1 MLRRFTPVTL
11 SAVVSIWICAV
22 ALPQEGGEQAKK
34 GPREMTQEEKDERA
48 RQEYKLM
55 KPLWDQPAMDPT
67 KKLQILD
74 QWKEKFPETTYPEQ
88 RLRFYLDSYQKT
100 GQNGKTVDAAKELLG
115 MVPGDFSAHVTIA
128 SFTPFL
134 GKTDTETLADGA
146 AAAKVVL
153 DRIDEHFKA
162 GNKPAQ
168 VSVQAWDNAR
178 KQIETSSQQTVGW
191 VAMQKKDN
199 LEAEQRF
206 KKVLELNPTSGQVS
220 YWLGQVVLGQ
230 GNPDKNE
237 LAMFSF
243 ARAAA
248 YEGPGALP
256 PEGRQQVSDY
266 LKGIYEK
273 FAGTEEGLAEMK
285 ELAKTRPLPPADLEI
300 KSASQRKFE
309 AEQRNR
315 KANPKLY
322 VFIDLKKTLLGP
334 GGDSTWSQLRG
345 KLTPEM
351 RLYVISATP
360 ASRPRTINLSSKRG
374 GAVEVALTLENRL
387 RSAIGAGRQVT
398 FEGVAV
404 SLTKSPFRL
413 TLNDGKLL

>member
-1 MLRRFTPVTL
+1 MEKATMLKRFTQVTL
-11 SAVVSIWICAV
+11 SAVIPLCICAV
-22 ALPQEGGEQAKK
+22 ALPQEGGEPAKK
-34 GPREMTQEEKDERA
+34 GPQWEDQAEYTLVSTAYQEKD
-48 RQEYKLM
+48 
-55 KPLWDQPAMDPT
+55 PN
-67 KKLQILD
+67 KKLQLLD
-74 QWKEKFPETTYPEQ
+74 EWKQKYPETDFSLDRVRVYMATYQ
-88 RLRFYLDSYQKT
+88 QAR
-100 GQNGKTVDAAKELLG
+100 QNGKAVETAKELLG
-115 MVPGDFSAHVTIA
+115 VVPGDFSANVTIA

-134 GKTDTETLADGA
+134 GKTDAETLTDGGSA
-146 AAAKVVL
+146 AQALLKG
-153 DRIDEHFKA
+153 IDEHFKA
-162 GNKPAQ
+162 SNKPAQ

-178 KQIETSSQQTVGW
+178 KQIETSSQQTLGW

-199 LEAEQRF
+199 IEAEERF
-206 KKVLELNPTSGQVS
+206 KKVLGLNPTSGQVS

-256 PEGRQQVSDY
+256 PQGRQQVNDF

-309 AEQRNR
+309 AEQLHR
-315 KANPKLY
+315 KRNPKLY
-322 VFIDLKKTLLGP
+322 VFIDLKKTLQGS

-360 ASRPRTINLSSKRG
+360 ASRPRTINLGSKAG

-387 RSAIGAGRQVT
+387 RSAVGAGRQVT

-404 SLTKSPFRL
+404 ALTKSPFRL
-413 TLNDGKLL
+413 TLNEGKLVQ

>member
-1 MLRRFTPVTL
+1 MLRRFTQVTL
-11 SAVVSIWICAV
+11 SAVVPLWICAV

-34 GPREMTQEEKDERA
+34 GPQWKDQAEYTLVSTTYQEKD
-48 RQEYKLM
+48 
-55 KPLWDQPAMDPT
+55 PD
-67 KKLQILD
+67 KKLQLLD
-74 QWKEKFPETTYPEQ
+74 EWKQKYPETDFAQDRVRVYMATYQ
-88 RLRFYLDSYQKT
+88 QAGR
-100 GQNGKTVDAAKELLG
+100 NGKAVETAKQLLV
-115 MVPGDFSAHVTIA
+115 MVPGDFSANVTIA

-134 GKTDTETLADGA
+134 GKTDTQTLADGG
-146 AAAKVVL
+146 AAAKVL
-153 DRIDEHFKA
+153 LEGIDEHFKA

-178 KQIETSSQQTVGW
+178 KQIETSSQQTLGW

-206 KKVLELNPTSGQVS
+206 KKVLGLNPTSGQVS

-230 GNPDKNE
+230 GDPDKNE

-360 ASRPRTINLSSKRG
+360 ASRPKTINLSSKRG

-398 FEGVAV
+398 FEGVAT

-413 TLNDGKLL
+413 TLNDGKLVQ

>member
-1 MLRRFTPVTL
+1 MLRRFTRVTL
-11 SAVVSIWICAV
+11 SAVVPLCIGTV
-22 ALPQEGGEQAKK
+22 ALAQEGGEPAKK
-34 GPREMTQEEKDERA
+34 GPQWKDQAEYALVSTAYQEK
-48 RQEYKLM
+48 
-55 KPLWDQPAMDPT
+55 DPT
-67 KKLQILD
+67 KKLQMLD
-74 QWKEKFPETTYPEQ
+74 EWKKKYPETDFALDRVRVYMATYQ
-88 RLRFYLDSYQKT
+88 QARR
-100 GQNGKTVDAAKELLG
+100 NGEAVETAKELLG
-115 MVPGDFSAHVTIA
+115 MVPGDFSANVTIA

-134 GKTDTETLADGA
+134 GKTDAQTLAAGG
-146 AAAKVVL
+146 AAAKVL
-153 DRIDEHFKA
+153 LNGIDEHFKA

-178 KQIETSSQQTVGW
+178 KQIETSSQQTLGW

-199 LEAEQRF
+199 LEAEKRF
-206 KKVLELNPTSGQVS
+206 KKVLGLNPTSGQVS

-256 PEGRQQVSDY
+256 AQGRQQVNDF

-309 AEQRNR
+309 AEQRHR

-322 VFIDLKKTLLGP
+322 IFIDLKKTLVGP

-351 RLYVISATP
+351 RLFVISATP
-360 ASRPRTINLSSKRG
+360 ASRPRTINLSSKSG
-374 GAVEVALTLENRL
+374 GNVEVVLTLENRL

-413 TLNDGKLL
+413 TLNEGKLVQ

>member
-1 MLRRFTPVTL
+1 MEKATMLKRFTQVTL
-11 SAVVSIWICAV
+11 SAVIPLCICAV
-22 ALPQEGGEQAKK
+22 ALPQEGGEAAKK
-34 GPREMTQEEKDERA
+34 GPQWKDQAEYTLVSTAYQEK
-48 RQEYKLM
+48 
-55 KPLWDQPAMDPT
+55 DPT
-67 KKLQILD
+67 KKLQMLD
-74 QWKEKFPETTYPEQ
+74 EWKQKYPETDFALDRVRVYMATYQ
-88 RLRFYLDSYQKT
+88 QAR
-100 GQNGKTVDAAKELLG
+100 QNGKAVETAKELLG
-115 MVPGDFSAHVTIA
+115 VVPGDFSANVTIA

-134 GKTDTETLADGA
+134 GKTDAETLTDGGSA
-146 AAAKVVL
+146 AQALLKG
-153 DRIDEHFKA
+153 IDEHFKA
-162 GNKPAQ
+162 SNKPAQ

-178 KQIETSSQQTVGW
+178 KQIETSSQQTLGW

-199 LEAEQRF
+199 IEAEERF
-206 KKVLELNPTSGQVS
+206 KKVLGLNPTSGQVS

-256 PEGRQQVSDY
+256 PQGRQQVNDF

-309 AEQRNR
+309 AEQLHR
-315 KANPKLY
+315 KRNPKLY
-322 VFIDLKKTLLGP
+322 VFIDLKKTLQGA

-351 RLYVISATP
+351 RLFVISATP
-360 ASRPRTINLSSKRG
+360 ASRPRTINLSSKNG

-404 SLTKSPFRL
+404 ALTKSPFRL
-413 TLNDGKLL
+413 TLNEGKLVQ